1 MLMTLAEGSNSVFD
15 YLTSIPPPSKPS
27 TYADYFKTSLFDLIP
42 EMVAK
47 LAEDQDFIVE
57 GKAEKL
63 TVISSLLSLVQERL
77 KVLPKK
83 LPIKQFIIGKSISNE
98 EIDRIEN

>member
-1 MLMTLAEGSNSVFD
+1 
-15 YLTSIPPPSKPS
+15 
-27 TYADYFKTSLFDLIP
+27 
-42 EMVAK
+42 MVAK

-83 LPIKQFIIGKSISNE
+83 LPVKQFIIGKSISHE
-98 EIDRIEN
+98 EIDRMENEDFNLTLRVFKTYILENLPLGTENKSMGK